1 MEIGVLK
8 KPDNKKYPFVQKKDE
23 YNDVIKIYTENK
35 WTEKEVIDPRWS
47 FIEN

>member
-23 YNDVIKIYTENK
+23 YDDVIKNIYRKQMNREG
-35 WTEKEVIDPRWS
+35 S
-47 FIEN
+47 Y